1 MINDAINSIDGKIVF
16 DEKDVLDAVENS
28 IGNINYDVLH
38 EFAFQ
43 FFLISGVGAVLNMDD
58 LSDVNNQY
66 LDNHKLDTDRR
77 E

>member
-38 EFAFQ
+38 EFAF
-43 FFLISGVGAVLNMDD
+43 
-58 LSDVNNQY
+58 
-66 LDNHKLDTDRR
+66 
-77 E
+77 